1 MKPFVVECRTKA
13 TPDDAAAAASA
24 ADAVAQLRAPKSQ
37 DTKGKRSKTRQILTH
52 LPSMLHSELT
62 LRVAREGGERETG
75 SRVAF
80 AAAVTCHCHIAGLR
94 LPIVTSDAPST
105 LHPAP
110 TAASAFDCA
119 RRMRPHINEPPLIAN
134 KTS

>member
-13 TPDDAAAAASA
+13 TPDDAAVAVA

-62 LRVAREGGERETG
+62 LRGGERGTG